1 MLFFIV
7 NSNMWQIKLKF
18 LLFFLLSALIFH
30 DSTSQET
37 NYSPSDEII
46 KSFEKTA
53 DSLLS
58 LLTIEEKASQMLS
71 TSRSIPEHEIEMYN
85 WWNEALH
92 GVARSAKATVFPQA
106 IAMGATFDPELIQK
120 TADAISTEARAM
132 YNIFDN
138 KGIRTEYTG
147 LTFWS
152 PNINIFRDPRWGRGH
167 ETYGEDPFLTG
178 KIGRAFVQGLQGNHH
193 KYLKV
198 AAGAKHFAVHSGP
211 EANRHSFNAKVS
223 AQDLNETYL
232 PAFKELVDAN
242 VEIVMCAYNRLND
255 EPCCGSE
262 SLLNDL
268 LRNSW
273 GFNGHVVSDCGA
285 IYDIKPNHNFTTSDE
300 ESVAYAIKGGVDL
313 NCGSLYN
320 LIPSAIN
327 QGLLTEHD
335 LDISLK
341 RLFMTRLKLGI
352 LKDVIDNPY
361 EKLNKNHIN
370 TKEHISLARNVAAK
384 SIVLLKNKNNVLP
397 LSKSINRLFITGP
410 NAANLN
416 TLLANYNGLSSDIV
430 TPLEGIVKK
439 VSNGTIIRFNEG
451 VGLINNSDR
460 QKWSTG
466 LASSSDVTIAVMGIS
481 ALIEGEQG
489 DAISSDANGD
499 RNSIRLPRNQIN
511 YLKDL
516 RNSAGDKPIVLVIK
530 AGSAIDLSEISDY
543 VDAIVYA
550 WYLGE
555 QGGNAL
561 ADIIFGDVNPSG
573 KLPITIP
580 ESLSHLPDYNDY
592 SMENR
597 TYKFTK
603 YKPMYPFGFGLSYSS
618 FDYSELFLNKN
629 KIEIGD
635 MIHLNFEVFNNSD
648 IAGEEVVQV
657 YIKDVNSSFRTPSS
671 SLIFFKRIHLKSGE
685 KKKINIALD
694 NNMISSFNE
703 KGIKE
708 IEPGIFKIFVGGS
721 SPGDRSVELGKEIK
735 EVTFTVN

>member
-1 MLFFIV
+1 
-7 NSNMWQIKLKF
+7 MWQIKLKF

-30 DSTSQET
+30 DSTSQEM
-37 NYSPSDEII
+37 NYSPSIEII
-46 KSFEKTA
+46 NSFEKTA

-58 LLTIEEKASQMLS
+58 LLTIEEKASQMLN

-120 TADAISTEARAM
+120 TADVISTEARAM

-138 KGIRTEYTG
+138 KGMRTEYTG

-178 KIGRAFVQGLQGNHH
+178 EIGKSFVLGLQGNHH

-223 AQDLNETYL
+223 TQDLNETYL

-255 EPCCGSE
+255 KPCCGSE

-273 GFNGHVVSDCGA
+273 GFKGHVVSDCGA
-285 IYDIKPNHNFTTSDE
+285 VYDIKSSHNFTNSDE
-300 ESVAYAIKGGVDL
+300 QSVAYAIKGGVDL

-320 LIPSAIN
+320 LIPSAFN
-327 QGLLTEHD
+327 QGLLTEND

-352 LKDVIDNPY
+352 LKDVNDNPY
-361 EKLNKNHIN
+361 EKLNENHIN
-370 TKEHISLARNVAAK
+370 TKEHISLARNVATT

-416 TLLANYNGLSSDIV
+416 TLLANYNGLSPNIV
-430 TPLEGIVKK
+430 TPLEGIAEK

-451 VGLINNSDR
+451 VGLINNSER

-481 ALIEGEQG
+481 ALIEGEEG

-499 RNSIRLPRNQIN
+499 RNSIKLPSNQIN

-516 RNSAGDKPIVLVIK
+516 RKSAGSKPIVLVLK
-530 AGSAIDLSEISDY
+530 SGSAIDLSEIYDY
-543 VDAIVYA
+543 VDVIIYA

-555 QGGNAL
+555 QGGNAI

-580 ESLSHLPDYNDY
+580 ESLSHLPDYNNY
-592 SMENR
+592 SMDNR
-597 TYKFTK
+597 TYRFTK
-603 YKPMYPFGFGLSYSS
+603 HKPMYPFGYGLSYSN
-618 FDYSELFLNKN
+618 FVYSDISIKKDKIKN
-629 KIEIGD
+629 GD
-635 MIHLNFEVFNNSD
+635 SIDLNFTIHNDSE
-648 IAGEEVVQV
+648 IPGEEVVQI
-657 YIKDVNSSFRTPSS
+657 YIKDLKASYRTPNS
-671 SLIFFKRIHLKSGE
+671 SLIYFKRLFLDSGE
-685 KKKINIALD
+685 RRKINFIVNKD
-694 NNMISSFNE
+694 MMSTFNE
-703 KGIKE
+703 KGHKE
-708 IEPGIFKIFVGGS
+708 IESGIFKIFVGGS
-721 SPGDRSVELGKEIK
+721 SPGERSQELGKSIK
-735 EVTFTVN
+735 EAIFSVE

>member
-1 MLFFIV
+1 MFKI
-7 NSNMWQIKLKF
+7 NLKIS
-18 LLFFLLSALIFH
+18 LFFLNTILIYFNLV
-30 DSTSQET
+30 SQE
-37 NYSPSDEII
+37 NIYNPSFEII
-46 KSFEKTA
+46 SSYERTA
-53 DSLLS
+53 DSIIS
-58 LLTIEEKASQMLS
+58 LLTIQEKSSQMLS
-71 TSRSIPEHEIEMYN
+71 NSAAIPNHGIEMYN
-85 WWNEALH
+85 WWNEGLH
-92 GVARSAKATVFPQA
+92 GVARSSKATVFPQA
-106 IAMGATFDPELIQK
+106 IAMGATFDTELIRQV
-120 TADAISTEARAM
+120 ADAISSEARAIH
-132 YNIFDN
+132 NIFKK
-138 KGIRTEYTG
+138 KGIKTEYTG

-167 ETYGEDPFLTG
+167 ETYGEDPYLTG
-178 KIGRAFVQGLQGNHH
+178 KMGKAFVYGLQGSHY

-211 EANRHSFNAKVS
+211 EANRHSFNAKVT
-223 AQDLNETYL
+223 AQDLTETYL

-255 EPCCGSE
+255 KPCCGSE
-262 SLLNDL
+262 LLLNNL
-268 LRNSW
+268 LRKSW
-273 GFNGHVVSDCGA
+273 GFKGHVVSDCGA
-285 IYDIKPNHNFTTSDE
+285 IYDIKSGHNFTISDE

-327 QGLLTEHD
+327 QGFLTEND

-352 LKDVIDNPY
+352 LKDIDDNPY
-361 EKLNKNHIN
+361 DKLNENNIN
-370 TKEHISLARNVAAK
+370 TKEHINLARSVAAK
-384 SIVLLKNKNNVLP
+384 SIVLLKNKNNILP

-416 TLLANYNGLSSDIV
+416 TLLANYNGLSPNIV
-430 TPLEGIVKK
+430 TPLEGIVDK

-451 VGLINNSDR
+451 VDLINERDR
-460 QKWSTG
+460 QKWPTG
-466 LASSSDVTIAVMGIS
+466 LAASSDVTIAVMGIS
-481 ALIEGEQG
+481 ALIEGEEG

-580 ESLSHLPDYNDY
+580 ESISHLPDYNDY

-618 FDYSELFLNKN
+618 FDYSELFLKKN

-635 MIHLNFEVFNNSD
+635 MIHLNFEVLNNSD

-657 YIKDVNSSFRTPSS
+657 YIKDVNSSFRTPNS
-671 SLIFFKRIHLKSGE
+671 SLIFFKRIHLEPGE

-694 NNMISSFNE
+694 HNMIGSFNE

-708 IEPGIFKIFVGGS
+708 IEPGIFNIFVGGS

>member
-1 MLFFIV
+1 MFKI
-7 NSNMWQIKLKF
+7 NLKIS
-18 LLFFLLSALIFH
+18 LFFLNTILIYFNLV
-30 DSTSQET
+30 SQE
-37 NYSPSDEII
+37 NIYNPSFEII
-46 KSFEKTA
+46 SSYERTA
-53 DSLLS
+53 DSIIS
-58 LLTIEEKASQMLS
+58 LLTIQEKSSQMLS
-71 TSRSIPEHEIEMYN
+71 NSAAIPNHGIEMYN
-85 WWNEALH
+85 WWNEGLH
-92 GVARSAKATVFPQA
+92 GVARSSKATVFPQA
-106 IAMGATFDPELIQK
+106 IAMGATFDTELIRQV
-120 TADAISTEARAM
+120 ADAISSEARAIH
-132 YNIFDN
+132 NIFKK
-138 KGIRTEYTG
+138 KGIKTEYTG

-167 ETYGEDPFLTG
+167 ETYGEDPYLTSKMG
-178 KIGRAFVQGLQGNHH
+178 KAFVYGLQGSHY

-211 EANRHSFNAKVS
+211 EANRHSFNAKVT
-223 AQDLNETYL
+223 AQDLTETYF

-255 EPCCGSE
+255 KPCCGSE
-262 SLLNDL
+262 LLLNNL
-268 LRNSW
+268 LRKSW
-273 GFNGHVVSDCGA
+273 GFKGHVVSDCGA
-285 IYDIKPNHNFTTSDE
+285 IYDIKSGHNFTISDE
-300 ESVAYAIKGGVDL
+300 QSVAYAIKGGVDL

-327 QGLLTEHD
+327 QGFLTEND

-352 LKDVIDNPY
+352 LKDIDDNPY
-361 EKLNKNHIN
+361 DKLNENNIN
-370 TKEHISLARNVAAK
+370 TKEHINLARSVAAK
-384 SIVLLKNKNNVLP
+384 SIVLLKNKNNILP
-397 LSKSINRLFITGP
+397 LSKIINRLFITGP

-416 TLLANYNGLSSDIV
+416 TLLANYNGLSPNIV
-430 TPLEGIVKK
+430 TPLEGIVDK

-451 VGLINNSDR
+451 VDLINDSDR
-460 QKWSTG
+460 QKWPTG
-466 LASSSDVTIAVMGIS
+466 LAASSDVTIAVMGIS
-481 ALIEGEQG
+481 ALIEGEEG

-580 ESLSHLPDYNDY
+580 ESISHLPDYNDY

-618 FDYSELFLNKN
+618 FDYSELFLKKN

-657 YIKDVNSSFRTPSS
+657 YIKDVNSSFRTPNS
-671 SLIFFKRIHLKSGE
+671 SLIFFKRIHLEPGE

-694 NNMISSFNE
+694 HNMIGSFNE

-708 IEPGIFKIFVGGS
+708 IEPGIFNIFVGGS

>member
-1 MLFFIV
+1 MFKI
-7 NSNMWQIKLKF
+7 NLKIS
-18 LLFFLLSALIFH
+18 LFFLNTILIYFNLV
-30 DSTSQET
+30 SQE
-37 NYSPSDEII
+37 NIYNPSFEII
-46 KSFEKTA
+46 SSYERTA
-53 DSLLS
+53 DSIIS
-58 LLTIEEKASQMLS
+58 LLTIQEKSSQMLS
-71 TSRSIPEHEIEMYN
+71 NSAAIPNHGIEMYN
-85 WWNEALH
+85 WWNEGLH
-92 GVARSAKATVFPQA
+92 GVARSSKATVFPQA
-106 IAMGATFDPELIQK
+106 IAMGATFDTELIRQV
-120 TADAISTEARAM
+120 ADAISSEARAIH
-132 YNIFDN
+132 NIFKK
-138 KGIRTEYTG
+138 KGIKTEYTG

-167 ETYGEDPFLTG
+167 ETYGEDPYLTG
-178 KIGRAFVQGLQGNHH
+178 KMGKAFVYGLQGSHY

-211 EANRHSFNAKVS
+211 EANRHSFNAKVT
-223 AQDLNETYL
+223 AQDLTETYL

-255 EPCCGSE
+255 KPCCGSE
-262 SLLNDL
+262 LLLNNL
-268 LRNSW
+268 LRKSW
-273 GFNGHVVSDCGA
+273 GFKGHVVSDCGA
-285 IYDIKPNHNFTTSDE
+285 IYDIKSGHNFTISDE

-327 QGLLTEHD
+327 QGFLTEND

-352 LKDVIDNPY
+352 LKDIDDNPY
-361 EKLNKNHIN
+361 DKLNENNIN
-370 TKEHISLARNVAAK
+370 TKEHINLARSVAAK
-384 SIVLLKNKNNVLP
+384 SIVLLKNKNNILP

-416 TLLANYNGLSSDIV
+416 TLLANYNGLSPNIV
-430 TPLEGIVKK
+430 TPLEGIVDK

-451 VGLINNSDR
+451 VDLINDRDR
-460 QKWSTG
+460 QKWPTG
-466 LASSSDVTIAVMGIS
+466 LAASSDVTIAVMGIS
-481 ALIEGEQG
+481 ALIEGEEG

-580 ESLSHLPDYNDY
+580 ESISHLPDYNDY

-618 FDYSELFLNKN
+618 FDYSELFLKKN

-635 MIHLNFEVFNNSD
+635 MIHLNFEVLNNSD

-657 YIKDVNSSFRTPSS
+657 YIKDVNSSFRTPNS
-671 SLIFFKRIHLKSGE
+671 SLIFFKRIHLEPGE

-694 NNMISSFNE
+694 HNMIGSFNK

-708 IEPGIFKIFVGGS
+708 IEPGIFNIFVGGS

-735 EVTFTVN
+735 QVTFTVN

>member
-1 MLFFIV
+1 
-7 NSNMWQIKLKF
+7 MWQIKLKF

-30 DSTSQET
+30 DSTSQEM
-37 NYSPSDEII
+37 NYSPSIEII
-46 KSFEKTA
+46 NSFKKTA

-120 TADAISTEARAM
+120 TADVISTEARAM

-138 KGIRTEYTG
+138 KGMRTEYTG

-178 KIGRAFVQGLQGNHH
+178 EIGRSFVLGLQGNHH

-255 EPCCGSE
+255 KPCCGSE

-273 GFNGHVVSDCGA
+273 GFKGHVVSDCGA
-285 IYDIKPNHNFTTSDE
+285 VYDIKSSHNFTNSDE
-300 ESVAYAIKGGVDL
+300 QSVAYAIKGGVDL

-320 LIPSAIN
+320 LIPSAFN
-327 QGLLTEHD
+327 QGLLTEND

-352 LKDVIDNPY
+352 LKDVNDNPY

-370 TKEHISLARNVAAK
+370 TKEHISLARNVATK

-416 TLLANYNGLSSDIV
+416 TLLANYNGLSPNIV
-430 TPLEGIVKK
+430 TPLEGIVEK

-451 VGLINNSDR
+451 VGLINNSER

-481 ALIEGEQG
+481 ALIEGEEG

-499 RNSIRLPRNQIN
+499 RNSIRLPSNQIN

-516 RNSAGDKPIVLVIK
+516 RKSAGSKPIILVLK
-530 AGSAIDLSEISDY
+530 SGSAIDLSEIYDY
-543 VDAIVYA
+543 VDAIIYA

-555 QGGNAL
+555 QGGNAI

-580 ESLSHLPDYNDY
+580 ESLSHLPDYNNY
-592 SMENR
+592 SMDNR
-597 TYKFTK
+597 TYRFTK
-603 YKPMYPFGFGLSYSS
+603 HKPMYPFGYGLSYSN
-618 FDYSELFLNKN
+618 FVYSDISIKKEQIINGDS
-629 KIEIGD
+629 IE
-635 MIHLNFEVFNNSD
+635 LNFTIHNDSE
-648 IAGEEVVQV
+648 IPGEEVVQI
-657 YIKDVNSSFRTPSS
+657 YIKDLKASYRTPNS
-671 SLIFFKRIHLKSGE
+671 SLIYFKRLFLDSGE
-685 KKKINIALD
+685 RRKINFIVNKD
-694 NNMISSFNE
+694 MMSTFNE
-703 KGIKE
+703 KGHKE
-708 IEPGIFKIFVGGS
+708 IESGIFKIFVGGS
-721 SPGDRSVELGKEIK
+721 SPGERSQELGKSIK
-735 EVTFTVN
+735 EAIFSVK

>member
-1 MLFFIV
+1 
-7 NSNMWQIKLKF
+7 MWQIKLKF

-30 DSTSQET
+30 DSTSQEM
-37 NYSPSDEII
+37 NYSPSIEII
-46 KSFEKTA
+46 NSFEKTA

-120 TADAISTEARAM
+120 TADVISTEARAM

-138 KGIRTEYTG
+138 KGMRTEYTG

-178 KIGRAFVQGLQGNHH
+178 EIGKSFVLGLQGNHH

-223 AQDLNETYL
+223 TQDLNETYL

-255 EPCCGSE
+255 KPCCGSE

-273 GFNGHVVSDCGA
+273 GFKGHVVSDCGA
-285 IYDIKPNHNFTTSDE
+285 VYDIKSSHNFTNSDE
-300 ESVAYAIKGGVDL
+300 QSVAYAIKGGVDL

-320 LIPSAIN
+320 LIPSAFN
-327 QGLLTEHD
+327 QGLLTEND

-341 RLFMTRLKLGI
+341 RLFMTRLRLGI
-352 LKDVIDNPY
+352 LKDVNDNPY

-370 TKEHISLARNVAAK
+370 TKEHISLARNVATK

-416 TLLANYNGLSSDIV
+416 TLLANYNGLSPNIV
-430 TPLEGIVKK
+430 TPLEGIAEK

-451 VGLINNSDR
+451 VGLINNSER

-481 ALIEGEQG
+481 ALIEGEEG

-499 RNSIRLPRNQIN
+499 RNSIRLPSNQIN

-516 RNSAGDKPIVLVIK
+516 RKSAGSKPIILVLK
-530 AGSAIDLSEISDY
+530 SGSAIDLSEIYDY
-543 VDAIVYA
+543 VDAIIYA

-555 QGGNAL
+555 QGGNAI
-561 ADIIFGDVNPSG
+561 ADIIFGDANPSG

-580 ESLSHLPDYNDY
+580 ESLSHLPDYNNY
-592 SMENR
+592 SMDNR
-597 TYKFTK
+597 TYRFTK
-603 YKPMYPFGFGLSYSS
+603 HKPMYPFGYGLSYSN
-618 FDYSELFLNKN
+618 FVYSDISIKKEQIINGDS
-629 KIEIGD
+629 IE
-635 MIHLNFEVFNNSD
+635 LNFTIHNDSE
-648 IAGEEVVQV
+648 IPGEEVVQI
-657 YIKDVNSSFRTPSS
+657 YIKDLKASYRTPNS
-671 SLIFFKRIHLKSGE
+671 SLIYFKRLFLDSGE
-685 KKKINIALD
+685 RRKINFIVNKD
-694 NNMISSFNE
+694 MMSTFNE
-703 KGIKE
+703 KGNKE
-708 IEPGIFKIFVGGS
+708 IESGIFKIFVGGS
-721 SPGDRSVELGKEIK
+721 SPGERSQELGKSIK
-735 EVTFTVN
+735 EAIFSVK

>member
-1 MLFFIV
+1 
-7 NSNMWQIKLKF
+7 MWQIKLKF

-30 DSTSQET
+30 DSTSQEM
-37 NYSPSDEII
+37 NYSPSIEII
-46 KSFEKTA
+46 NSFEKTA

-120 TADAISTEARAM
+120 TADVISTEARAM

-138 KGIRTEYTG
+138 KGMRTEYTG

-178 KIGRAFVQGLQGNHH
+178 EIGKSFVLGLQGNHH

-255 EPCCGSE
+255 KPCCGSE

-273 GFNGHVVSDCGA
+273 GFKGHVVSDCGA
-285 IYDIKPNHNFTTSDE
+285 VYDIKSSHNFTNSDE
-300 ESVAYAIKGGVDL
+300 QSVAYAIKGGVDL

-320 LIPSAIN
+320 LIPSAFN
-327 QGLLTEHD
+327 QGLLTEND

-352 LKDVIDNPY
+352 LKDVNDNPY
-361 EKLNKNHIN
+361 EKLNENHIN
-370 TKEHISLARNVAAK
+370 TKEHISLARNVATK

-416 TLLANYNGLSSDIV
+416 TLLANYNGLSPNIV
-430 TPLEGIVKK
+430 TPLEGIAEK

-451 VGLINNSDR
+451 VGLINNSER

-481 ALIEGEQG
+481 ALIEGEEG

-499 RNSIRLPRNQIN
+499 RNSIRLPSNQIN

-516 RNSAGDKPIVLVIK
+516 RKSAGSKPIILVLK
-530 AGSAIDLSEISDY
+530 SGSAIDLSEIYDY
-543 VDAIVYA
+543 VDAIIYA

-555 QGGNAL
+555 QGGNAI

-580 ESLSHLPDYNDY
+580 ESLSHLPDYNNY
-592 SMENR
+592 SMDNR
-597 TYKFTK
+597 TYRFTK
-603 YKPMYPFGFGLSYSS
+603 HKPMYPFGYGLSYSN
-618 FDYSELFLNKN
+618 FVYSDISIKKEQIINGDS
-629 KIEIGD
+629 IE
-635 MIHLNFEVFNNSD
+635 LNFTIHNDSE
-648 IAGEEVVQV
+648 IPGEEVVQI
-657 YIKDVNSSFRTPSS
+657 YIKDLKASYRTPNS
-671 SLIFFKRIHLKSGE
+671 SLIYFKRLFLDSGE
-685 KKKINIALD
+685 RRKINFIVNKD
-694 NNMISSFNE
+694 MMSTFNE
-703 KGIKE
+703 KGNKE
-708 IEPGIFKIFVGGS
+708 IESGIFKIFVGGS
-721 SPGDRSVELGKEIK
+721 SPGERSQELGKSIK
-735 EVTFTVN
+735 EAIFSVE